1 GRGGACRKASRPDP
15 CSRSECG
22 RGRETRPEI
31 PGSRR
36 RPDGRSAGLHRRR
49 NGLGLGPLECGT
61 CSARSWTSRE
71 CLPEPDPDTPPVPL
85 RWSCCFIDDRRAGEA
100 GKPLRRNGQ
109 GMTDTNKPGDKTIT
123 VAPPSKTLTL
133 SGKPGG
139 PTTVRQNFSH
149 GRSKPVVV
157 EVAKKRT

>member
-1 GRGGACRKASRPDP
+1 
-15 CSRSECG
+15 
-22 RGRETRPEI
+22 
-31 PGSRR
+31 
-36 RPDGRSAGLHRRR
+36 
-49 NGLGLGPLECGT
+49 GLGPLECGT
-61 CSARSWTSRE
+61 CSARSWTGRE
-71 CLPEPDPDTPPVPL
+71 SLPEPDPDAPPVPDG
-85 RWSCCFIDDRRAGEA
+85 RAYVFGDDRRCRRGE
-100 GKPLRRNGQ
+100 KRLRRNGQ

-157 EVAKKRT
+157 EVAKKRTITPPSARPQQAAPATPAARPATPPPTPTPTPAPPRP